1 MAAELEALNTAPGLE
16 KNPRRRYNEADNRK
30 PAAQESEALSLQR
43 RKNMSVKL
51 RALIIDGD
59 TASSSL
65 MSSALT
71 ACRYATMTVHD
82 GEAAFKAI
90 NSYCPDIILLELALP
105 DMDGLRFLRIMREWS
120 NVPLIVV
127 SSRRHERDIV
137 EALDL
142 GADDYVT
149 KPFGTAEL
157 MARIRAALRHHERA
171 DGGGGAFETGE
182 LKIDY
187 DRRCVTLSGERIRL
201 TPNEYKIL
209 SLMSKYSGKV
219 LTYDYIIREIW
230 GSAACGDNRIL
241 RVNMANIRRKIE
253 KDPSKPEYIFTE
265 NGVGYRIREEK

>member
-1 MAAELEALNTAPGLE
+1 
-16 KNPRRRYNEADNRK
+16 
-30 PAAQESEALSLQR
+30 
-43 RKNMSVKL
+43 MSVKL

-59 TASSSL
+59 AASCSL
-65 MSSALT
+65 IGSALT
-71 ACRYATMTVHD
+71 ACGYGIRTVHD
-82 GEAAFKAI
+82 GETAFKTI
-90 NSYCPDIILLELALP
+90 NSYCPDIVLLELALP
-105 DMDGLRFLRIMREWS
+105 DMDGLRFLKALREWS
-120 NVPLIVV
+120 QVPLIVV

-157 MARIRAALRHHERA
+157 MARMRAALRHHARE
-171 DGGGGAFETGE
+171 GGDGGAFETGE
-182 LKIDY
+182 LRIDY
-187 DRRCVTLSGERIRL
+187 DRRCVTLSGERVRL

-230 GSAACGDNRIL
+230 GPAACGDNRIL

-253 KDPSKPEYIFTE
+253 KDPTRPEYIFTE